1 MRRVF
6 RENGLSI
13 VLVTMFL
20 LCLVGQSMAGQ
31 RDYNSDQRE
40 HGENEVSYGAYL
52 ATPHFWEALAENWE
66 SEFLQIFGYV
76 LLTAFLYQKGSAE
89 SKKLD
94 EQEPVDRNRR
104 VVRPKPNA
112 PWPVR
117 RKGLVLRLYEHS
129 LSLAFLLLFLV
140 SIGLHAAAGVGEYN
154 AEQAAH
160 GESTALSALQYVG
173 TSRFW
178 FESLQNWQSEFLAL
192 AAIVVLSIFL
202 RERGSPESK
211 PVDSPHSETGGG

>member
-6 RENGLSI
+6 RENGLSL
-13 VLVTMFL
+13 VLVTLFL
-20 LCLVGQSMAGQ
+20 LSLVGQSIAGE

-40 HGENEVSYGAYL
+40 HGGTEVTFGGYL
-52 ATPHFWEALAENWE
+52 GTPHYWEALAENWE

-76 LLTAFLYQKGSAE
+76 LLTAWLYQKGSAE

-94 EQEPVDRNRR
+94 EPELVDRDPRT
-104 VVRPKPNA
+104 VHPNA
-112 PWPVR
+112 RTPWPVR
-117 RKGLVLRLYEHS
+117 RGGPVLKLYEHS

-140 SIGLHAAAGVGEYN
+140 SISLHAAAGAGAYN

-160 GESTALSALQYVG
+160 GEPNAVSALQYAA

-178 FESLQNWQSEFLAL
+178 FESLQNWQSEFLSL
-192 AAIVVLSIFL
+192 AAVVLLSIFL

-211 PVDSPHSETGGG
+211 PVDSPHSETGGA

>member
-1 MRRVF
+1 MHRVF

-20 LCLVGQSMAGQ
+20 LCLIGQSMAGQ
-31 RDYNSDQRE
+31 RDYNSEQRE
-40 HGENEVSYGAYL
+40 HGEAEVSYGAYL
-52 ATPHFWEALAENWE
+52 GTAHFWEALAENWE
-66 SEFLQIFGYV
+66 SEFLQIFAYV

-94 EQEPVDRNRR
+94 EPELVDRDPGAG
-104 VVRPKPNA
+104 RPKPNA

-117 RKGLVLRLYEHS
+117 RKGLVLTLYQHS

-140 SIGLHAAAGVGEYN
+140 SISLHAAAGVGEYN
-154 AEQAAH
+154 AEQATH
-160 GESTALSALQYVG
+160 GESTALSGLQYMG

-178 FESLQNWQSEFLAL
+178 FESFQNWQSEFLAL
-192 AAIVVLSIFL
+192 AAVVILSIFL
-202 RERGSPESK
+202 RQRGSPESK

>member
-1 MRRVF
+1 MRRVL

-13 VLVTMFL
+13 VLVTVFL
-20 LCLVGQSMAGQ
+20 LCLAGQTIAGQ
-31 RDYNSDQRE
+31 REYNSERRE
-40 HGENEVSYGAYL
+40 HGETEVAFGAYL
-52 ATPHFWEALAENWE
+52 GTAHYWEALAENWE

-76 LLTAFLYQKGSAE
+76 LLTALLYQKGSAE

-94 EQEPVDRNRR
+94 EPEPVDRDPRNG
-104 VVRPKPNA
+104 RPTAGA

-117 RKGLVLRLYEHS
+117 RGGLVLALYEHS
-129 LSLAFLLLFLV
+129 LSLAFLLLFLA
-140 SIGLHAAAGVGEYN
+140 SIGLHAVAGADAYN

-160 GESTALSALQYVG
+160 GELAAVSARQYAA

-192 AAIVVLSIFL
+192 AAVVLLSIFL

-211 PVDSPHSETGGG
+211 PVDSPHTETGGG